1 MMRDACPYHAPE
13 AMKDMK
19 PHPTTPR
26 PSLSTAL
33 QQRILVL
40 DGAMG
45 TMIQAQ
51 GLTEAQYRGER
62 FREHAVDL
70 LGNHDVLVLTH
81 PEAVAQVHRAYLDA
95 GADLIE
101 TNTFSANAISQ
112 ADYALEDACY
122 DLNVAAAKV
131 ARQVADAKTAED
143 PTKPRFVLGSM
154 GPTNRMCSMS
164 AVVEDP
170 GARATDFDTMA
181 EAYGEQARG
190 LVDGG
195 ADGLLVETVF
205 DTLNCKA
212 ALFAIEELFA
222 ARGERVPVM
231 VSGTITDASG
241 RTLSGQTVEAFWTS
255 IRHIPLAAVG
265 FNCALGPKEMRPHL
279 EALASV
285 ADCPILSY
293 PNAGLPNEMGGYD
306 LDPGAMAAFLAD
318 WADSGL
324 VNLVGGCCG
333 TTPEHIQAMAEAVS
347 GRASRKVPEI
357 PALPCFSGLEAV
369 VVREDA
375 NFLNIGERTNV
386 TGSRR
391 FAKLILAEDYDTALS
406 VARDQVENGAQ
417 AIDIN
422 MDEGMLDSV
431 AAMRRFLR
439 LLAAEPE
446 IAKVPLV
453 LDSSRWEVLEEGLKN
468 AQGRVLVNS
477 ISLKEGE
484 EEFLRH
490 ATHVHRMGAAVV
502 VMAFDEKGQA
512 VDVPRRV
519 EIVDRAVGLLRQ
531 VGFRDQ
537 DIVLDLNVLAIATG
551 IEEHDAY
558 AADFLEALRLLKGR
572 YPGCSFSGGISNLSF
587 SFRGAEE
594 VRQALHAV
602 FLYHAVQAGL
612 TMGIV
617 NAGRLTLFDD
627 LAPEL
632 RGWCEDLILNRRP
645 AAAEDLLA
653 YAEAR
658 RDAQEG
664 VAKVEAAAWRAGD
677 VEERLA
683 HALIHGITDYL
694 EEDLPAALAKCEEPL
709 AVIEGPLMAGMD
721 VVGERFGS
729 GRMFLPQ
736 VVKSARVMKRAV
748 AWLEPHLEAAKVDGA
763 QAHRGKVLLA
773 TVKGD
778 VHDIGKNI
786 VGVILAC
793 NGFEVLDL
801 GVMVPA
807 EKILRAALEEE
818 VDVIGLSGLIT
829 PSLDEMV
836 HVASELER
844 SGHTLPLLIGGA
856 TTSLAHTAVRIAPQ
870 REAPV
875 LHALDASAAVPMV
888 QDLLSDE
895 RRPNFLEREQQRL
908 QRARERHAA
917 RSGRKPLAD
926 LATARA
932 AAPRTDWSTV
942 DLPIPKQLGVQVLRD
957 YPLER
962 LRDWID
968 WTPFFATWELKGRYP
983 GILEDAVVGEQARSL
998 FADAETMLDRIC
1010 SEGILQAHAAFGLF
1024 EAGSEG
1030 DDLVVRHAG
1039 EEHRLPMLRQQ
1050 RAPREGMANRSLAD
1064 FVAPVDHRKTDH
1076 IGAFV
1081 VSTGFGIESELERFE
1096 AEHDDYHAILLK
1108 ALADRLAE
1116 AFAEHLHA
1124 QVRQESWGY
1133 AAGEDLDGDAIIE
1146 ERYRGIRPAPGYPA
1160 CPDHSLKDDLW
1171 KLLDAEANTGV
1182 RLSESRAMLPAA
1194 SVSGFYFAHPKA
1206 CYFGIGSIAEDQ
1218 LLDYAARR
1226 GVPVEEARTRLS
1238 PQLRGES
1245 VSG

>member
-1 MMRDACPYHAPE
+1 MHLSAP
-13 AMKDMK
+13 KDMK
-19 PHPTTPR
+19 PQPATPR
-26 PSLSTAL
+26 PSLSAAL

-51 GLTEAQYRGER
+51 SLEESQYRGTR
-62 FREHAVDL
+62 FAEHTVPL
-70 LGNHDVLVLTH
+70 KGNHDVLVLTH
-81 PEAVAQVHRAYLDA
+81 PDAVAQVHRAYLEA

-112 ADYALEDACY
+112 ADYALEDTCY
-122 DLNVAAAKV
+122 DLNVAAAQV
-131 ARQVADAKTAED
+131 ARAEADAYTAKD

-181 EAYGEQARG
+181 AAYGEQARG

-222 ARGERVPVM
+222 ARGERIPVF

-255 IRHIPLAAVG
+255 IAHIPLAAVG

-279 EALASV
+279 EALAAV
-285 ADCPILSY
+285 ADRPILSY
-293 PNAGLPNEMGGYD
+293 PNAGLPNEFGGYD
-306 LDPGAMAAFLAD
+306 LDPVAMAEYVGD
-318 WADSGL
+318 WAQSGL
-324 VNLVGGCCG
+324 VNLIGGCCG
-333 TTPEHIQAMAEAVS
+333 TTPEHIRALVDAVA
-347 GRASRKVPEI
+347 GLAPRKVPEI
-357 PALPCFSGLEAV
+357 PALPRFSGLEAV

-391 FAKLILAEDYDTALS
+391 FAKLILSEDYDTALS

-422 MDEGMLDSV
+422 MDEGLLDSV
-431 AAMRRFLR
+431 AAMQRFLR

-446 IAKVPLV
+446 IAKVPIV

-484 EEFLRH
+484 EEFVH
-490 ATHVHRMGAAVV
+490 QATHVFRMGGAVV
-502 VMAFDEKGQA
+502 VMAFDEQGQA
-512 VDVPRRV
+512 VDVDRRV
-519 EIVDRAVGLLRQ
+519 EIVDRAVDILRGI
-531 VGFRDQ
+531 GFRDQ

-551 IEEHDAY
+551 IEEHDSY
-558 AADFLEALRLLKGR
+558 AVDFLAALKVLKAK

-617 NAGRLTLFDD
+617 NAGRLALLDD
-627 LAPEL
+627 LTPEL

-645 AAAEDLLA
+645 ASAEDLMA

-658 RDAQEG
+658 RDAG
-664 VAKVEAAAWRAGD
+664 TSTSKVEAAAWRAGD

-683 HALIHGITDYL
+683 HALIHGITDFL
-694 EEDLPAALAKCEEPL
+694 EEDLPSALAQCGEAL

-721 VVGERFGS
+721 IVGERFGS

-748 AWLEPHLEAAKVDGA
+748 AWLEPHLEEAKVEGA
-763 QAHRGKVLLA
+763 QSHRGKVLLA

-807 EKILRAALEEE
+807 EQILRTALEEK
-818 VDVIGLSGLIT
+818 VDLIGLSGLIT

-836 HVASELER
+836 HVAAELQRTENPM
-844 SGHTLPLLIGGA
+844 PLLIGGA
-856 TTSLAHTAVRIAPQ
+856 TTSLAHTAVRIAPE

-895 RRPNFLEREQQRL
+895 RRPAFLEREQQRL
-908 QRARERHAA
+908 SRARERHAS
-917 RSGRKPLAD
+917 RQTRRPLSD

-932 AAPRTDWSTV
+932 AAPETDWSDV
-942 DLPIPKQLGVQVLRD
+942 DLPTPQQLGVQVWRD
-957 YPLER
+957 YPLEE
-962 LRDWID
+962 LRSWID
-968 WTPFFATWELKGRYP
+968 WTPFFSTWELKGRYP
-983 GILEDAVVGEQARSL
+983 TILEDPQQGEHARLL
-998 FADAETMLDRIC
+998 FDDAQVMLDRIC
-1010 SEGILQAHAAFGLF
+1010 KENLLQAHAVFGLF
-1024 EAGSEG
+1024 EANSEG
-1030 DDLVVRHAG
+1030 DDLLLQHQG
-1039 EEHRLPMLRQQ
+1039 QSHRLPMLRQQ
-1050 RAPREGMANRSLAD
+1050 RAAREGMANRALSD
-1064 FVAPVDHRKTDH
+1064 FVAPAASGHTDH
-1076 IGAFV
+1076 VGGFV
-1081 VSTGFGIESELERFE
+1081 VSTGFGIESELTRFE

-1124 QVRQESWGY
+1124 KVRREIWGY
-1133 AAGEDLDGDAIIE
+1133 ASEEELDAQAIVE

-1171 KLLDAEANTGV
+1171 TLLDTESQIGV
-1182 RLSESRAMLPAA
+1182 QLTESRAMMPAA
-1194 SVSGFYFAHPKA
+1194 SVSGFYFAHPQA
-1206 CYFGIGSIAEDQ
+1206 CYFGVGSIGEDQ
-1218 LLDYAARR
+1218 VRDYAQRR
-1226 GVPVEEARTRLS
+1226 GIDQEEARRRLS
-1238 PQLRGES
+1238 PQLRNDPTIA
-1245 VSG
+1245 

>member
-1 MMRDACPYHAPE
+1 M
-13 AMKDMK
+13 DMK
-19 PHPTTPR
+19 PQPAPPR
-26 PSLSTAL
+26 PSLPAAL

-51 GLTEAQYRGER
+51 GLGEAQYRGTR
-62 FREHAVDL
+62 FADHGVPL

-122 DLNVAAAKV
+122 DLNVAAAQV
-131 ARQVADAKTAED
+131 ARAAADAKTAED

-181 EAYGEQARG
+181 AAYGEQARG
-190 LVDGG
+190 LVEGG
-195 ADGLLVETVF
+195 VDGLLVETVF

-222 ARGERVPVM
+222 ERGERVPVF

-255 IRHIPLAAVG
+255 IAHIPLAGVG

-279 EALASV
+279 EALAAV

-293 PNAGLPNEMGGYD
+293 PNAGLPNEFGGYD
-306 LDPGAMAAFLAD
+306 LDPAPMADFLRE
-318 WADSGL
+318 WAHDGL

-333 TTPEHIQAMAEAVS
+333 TTPEHIRSMAQAVAGLAP
-347 GRASRKVPEI
+347 RKVPEI
-357 PALPCFSGLEAV
+357 PALPRLSGLEAIT
-369 VVREDA
+369 VREDA

-422 MDEGMLDSV
+422 MDEGLLDSV
-431 AAMRRFLR
+431 AAMQRFLR

-484 EEFLRH
+484 EEFLHQARH
-490 ATHVHRMGAAVV
+490 IHRMGGAVV
-502 VMAFDEKGQA
+502 VMAFDEQGQA
-512 VDVPRRV
+512 VDVERRV
-519 EIVDRAVGLLRQ
+519 EIVDRAVGLLRE

-537 DIVLDLNVLAIATG
+537 DLVLDLNVLAIATG
-551 IEEHDAY
+551 IEEHDPY
-558 AADFLEALRLLKGR
+558 AADFLAALKVLKAR
-572 YPGCSFSGGISNLSF
+572 YPGCCFSGGISNLSF

-617 NAGRLTLFDD
+617 NAGRLALYDD
-627 LAPEL
+627 LEPEL

-645 AAAEDLLA
+645 EAAEDLLA

-658 RDAQEG
+658 REAGEG
-664 VAKVEAAAWRAGD
+664 KTEVAAAAWRAGD

-683 HALIHGITDYL
+683 HALIHGISDHL
-694 EEDLPAALAKCEEPL
+694 EEDLPAALAQCGEPL

-721 VVGERFGS
+721 IVGERFGS

-748 AWLEPHLEAAKVDGA
+748 AWLEPYLEAAKEQGA
-763 QAHRGKVLLA
+763 QSHRGKVLLA

-793 NGFEVLDL
+793 NGFEVIDL

-807 EKILRAALEEE
+807 ERILRAALEEQ

-836 HVASELER
+836 HVASELRRTE
-844 SGHTLPLLIGGA
+844 SPLPLLIGGA
-856 TTSLAHTAVRIAPQ
+856 TTSLAHTAVRIAPE

-895 RRPNFLEREQQRL
+895 RRPALLTRESKRL
-908 QRARERHAA
+908 DRARERHAS
-917 RSGRKPLAD
+917 RSRRRPLAD

-932 AAPRTDWSTV
+932 AAPHTDWAEI
-942 DLPIPKQLGVQVLRD
+942 DLPVPVQLGTQVLED
-957 YPLER
+957 YPLQD
-962 LRDWID
+962 LRSWID
-968 WTPFFATWELKGRYP
+968 WSPFFATWELKGRFP
-983 GILEDAVVGEQARSL
+983 AILEDPIVGEQARSL
-998 FADAETMLDRIC
+998 YEDAQSMLDRIC
-1010 SEGILQAHAAFGLF
+1010 REKLLHARAVFGIF
-1024 EAGSEG
+1024 EAQADG
-1030 DDLVVRHAG
+1030 DDLVLQHGGRS
-1039 EEHRLPMLRQQ
+1039 HRMPMLRQQ
-1050 RAPREGMANRSLAD
+1050 RVAREGMANRSLAD
-1064 FVAPVDHRKTDH
+1064 LVAPADCGRPDHV
-1076 IGAFV
+1076 GAFV
-1081 VSTGFGIESELERFE
+1081 VSTGFGIEQELARFE
-1096 AEHDDYHAILLK
+1096 AEHDDYQVILLK

-1116 AFAEHLHA
+1116 AFAESLHA
-1124 QVRQESWGY
+1124 TVRRETWGY
-1133 AAGEDLDGDAIIE
+1133 ARDEDLEQEDLIA
-1146 ERYRGIRPAPGYPA
+1146 ERFRGIRPAPGYPA

-1171 KLLDAEANTGV
+1171 QLLEVESTIGV
-1182 RLSESRAMLPAA
+1182 TLTETRAMMPAA
-1194 SVSGFYFAHPKA
+1194 SVSGFYFAHPQA
-1206 CYFGIGSIAEDQ
+1206 DYFGIGRIGADQ
-1218 LLDYAARR
+1218 LEDYATRRGIDLAEARR
-1226 GVPVEEARTRLS
+1226 RLA
-1238 PQLRGES
+1238 PQLAEES
-1245 VSG
+1245 IPG